1 MKNEVMTVERGM
13 EVSVKR
19 FSGRK
24 VASLFMVL
32 CMVLSMA
39 VVASA
44 DEVTQTIV
52 DSSAYQDIFDILT
65 AQLNVQSIVGVIA
78 AILGVCVGLVFLWWG
93 ARKALGMLM
102 AAFKKGR
109 VSI

>member
-1 MKNEVMTVERGM
+1 MKNEIKVMERNA
-13 EVSVKR
+13 EVSAKR
-19 FSGRK
+19 NSGRK
-24 VASLFMVL
+24 LLSLLMVVCVMCSL
-32 CMVLSMA
+32 V

-44 DEVTQTIV
+44 TEVSQNIV
-52 DSSAYQDIFDILT
+52 GPEAYQDVFDILT
-65 AQLNVQSIVGVIA
+65 AQLNVQSIIGVIA

-102 AAFKKGR
+102 AAFKKGK